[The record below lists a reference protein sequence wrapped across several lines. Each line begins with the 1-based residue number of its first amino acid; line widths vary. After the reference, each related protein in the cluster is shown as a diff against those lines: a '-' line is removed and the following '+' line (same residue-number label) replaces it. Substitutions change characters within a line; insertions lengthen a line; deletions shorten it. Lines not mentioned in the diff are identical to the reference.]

1 MKKSVVISFCGLL
14 LMMLSSTMVLPL
26 IVSLIDH
33 DWAEVA
39 AFGESIAITL
49 FAGAVAYWGFRQP
62 DVTLKSREG
71 FAIVAVGWA
80 ALSAFGALPFW
91 LAPHGIPSYLDA
103 YFETISGFTTT
114 GASVVEHI
122 EPQFAADGTMIHHG
136 LSRGVLF
143 WRSLTHWLGGMG
155 IVVLTVAILPFLGAG
170 GYQMLRAEVPGP
182 TADKLQP
189 RIAQTAKLLWFVY
202 VLLTVAEIALLLPVM
217 GWFDA
222 TCHAFGTLATGGF
235 ATKDASLAHYD
246 SVYVDLIVT
255 VFMILAGTNFVL
267 HYRFL
272 VGKGIGH
279 LRDSEFRLYF
289 SIIIGATIFIAAF
302 LYWGHYPDKA
312 DPDTASRY
320 ESLGDCARHAAFQ
333 VGSIVTTTG
342 YVTADYDS
350 WPNPVRVVIALL
362 MIFGGCAGSTGG
374 GVKMVRILVLVRYGI
389 REVRRVIRPHAILPL
404 KIGGHTIEREV
415 VARVM
420 GFLAL
425 YLVIFF
431 LSVFAMTLIL
441 EGWGPPTDTYAG
453 NNHSLIT
460 AFGAVLAT
468 IGNIGPGF
476 AGVGPMENFAELPG
490 AAKILCMFCMLVGR
504 LEIYAVL
511 VVMIPLTWRR

>member
-1 MKKSVVISFCGLL
+1 MTLAGAMALP
-14 LMMLSSTMVLPL
+14 ML
-26 IVSLIDH
+26 VSLLDRN
-33 DWAEVA
+33 WPELF
-39 AFGESIAITL
+39 AFLEAIAIT
-49 FAGAVAYWGFRQP
+49 FCSGAVFFWGFRKR
-62 DVTLKSREG
+62 DVQLKAREG

-91 LAPHGIPSYLDA
+91 LAPEGIPSYLDA

-114 GASVVEHI
+114 GASVVDHI
-122 EPQFAADGTMIHHG
+122 EPEIAADGSILHPG

-189 RIAQTAKLLWFVY
+189 RIAQTAKILWFVY
-202 VLLTVAEIALLLPVM
+202 VLLTVVEILMLLPVM

-235 ATKDASLAHYD
+235 ATKNASLAHYD
-246 SVYVDLIVT
+246 SVYIDVVVT
-255 VFMILAGTNFVL
+255 VFMVLAGTNFVL

-272 VGKGIGH
+272 IGKGMSH
-279 LRDSEFRLYF
+279 LNDSEFRFYF
-289 SIIIGATIFIAAF
+289 SIIICATIFIAAF
-302 LYWGHYPDKA
+302 LYWGSYPAKL
-312 DPDTASRY
+312 DPEQAARY
-320 ESLGDCARHAAFQ
+320 ESAGDCIRHSAFQ
-333 VGSIVTTTG
+333 VSAVITTTG
-342 YVTADYDS
+342 FVTADFDR
-350 WPNPVRVVIALL
+350 WPNPARVVLALL
-362 MIFGGCAGSTGG
+362 MVFGGCAGSTGG
-374 GVKMVRILVLVRYGI
+374 GVKIIRILVLVRFGI
-389 REVRRVIRPHAILPL
+389 REVQRLVRPHAVIPL

-415 VARVM
+415 VSRVM

-425 YLVIFF
+425 YLVVFF
-431 LSVFAMTLIL
+431 LSVFTMTLIL
-441 EGWGPPTDTYAG
+441 EASGPPNDTYVE
-453 NNHSLIT
+453 NNKSLVT

-476 AGVGPMENFAELPG
+476 AGVGPMENFADLPA
-490 AAKILCMFCMLVGR
+490 AAKLLCMFCMLVGR

-511 VVMIPLTWRR
+511 VIMIPLTWKR